1 MLQPDASW
9 RSHVAHAADTDQIA
23 HAKFPAMRGESPDG
37 SPAWV
42 ELVAHQFQD
51 PGVFFFTCE
60 NAADVRSR
68 LYAAHKAAM
77 NGNTKAAFDVVAVTC
92 FANGGRTLLYKV
104 SLEQVMVEHLG
115 FASNLGAAGPGNL
128 LEVGMTYQ
136 NKTGFVPAGA
146 PLVRLRRIVQG

>member
-9 RSHVAHAADTDQIA
+9 RSHLARPADTDQIA

-60 NAADVRSR
+60 NAADVRDR
-68 LYAAHKAAM
+68 LWRASQITLR
-77 NGNTKAAFDVVAVTC
+77 GDTRSAFDVVAVAC
-92 FANGGRTLLYKV
+92 FTNGGKTLLYKV
-104 SLEQVMVEHLG
+104 SLEQVRVEHLG
-115 FASNLGAAGPGNL
+115 IGGFGPNNV
-128 LEVGMTYQ
+128 LEVGMTYEK
-136 NKTGFVPAGA
+136 KTGFLPAGA